1 MRHNLHT
8 LNNEDL
14 IAAYGD
20 LIALFKRRNITRTKN
35 IVGDIGE
42 FLTIAYYNSH
52 AQLPQLTPAPA
63 NTTNFDATDA
73 EGNRY
78 SIKSTTV
85 NRTGAFHLGEEIDIN
100 ASTVGHFDFA
110 LVTILSESYQI
121 KTIKCFTW
129 QQFLAEKKWSTR
141 QKAWF
146 LPLTKES
153 VGRAR
158 TIYPEA

>member
-1 MRHNLHT
+1 MHHNLHR
-8 LNNEDL
+8 LSNEEL

-20 LIALFKRRNITRTKN
+20 MIALFKERKIIRTKN

-42 FLTIAYYNSH
+42 FLTVAYYNSH
-52 AQLPQLTPAPA
+52 ATLPRLTPTPA
-63 NTTNFDATDA
+63 NTTNFDATDD

-85 NRTGAFHLGEEIDIN
+85 NRTGAFHFDEDIGSDP
-100 ASTVGHFDFA
+100 AKSGHFDFA
-110 LVTILSESYQI
+110 LVTILSDSYRI

-129 QQFLAEKKWSTR
+129 QQFLVGKKWSKK

-146 LPLTKES
+146 LPLTKNI
-153 VGRAR
+153 VGRA
-158 TIYPEA
+158 TTVNPEQ